1 MSFWD
6 SFLDNLSEQGR
17 LALPLVAFGIG
28 GIPAYLQND
37 LAGGSSNGNSLA
49 INDMA
54 NWYNTHKYTNADLMQ
69 EESNWE
75 DKPYGW
81 SDYSILPNGIPA
93 KSWYVPHDGEDNLRT
108 AFELAE
114 KINPTK
120 YKKPV
125 LTDDLFQ
132 AYKRYAKDGI
142 LELGDDE
149 NLWDIYAKDSSLNHE
164 YIPVQHANWLAAYRD
179 DINYLA
185 ELAAEGGDNN
195 PYKRA
200 YQHFLNM
207 AKQDGASQLDRQIF
221 RKNLEEIHKLRMQNP
236 DRFFE
241 EKDTEGTKNSGSTAG
256 TGTGSNTGSTTKR
269 ISMIPEHSKLDRLK
283 SKKNQNQNGGK

>member
-6 SFLDNLSEQGR
+6 SLSEAGR
-17 LALPLVAFGIG
+17 GALALTSFGM

-37 LAGGSSNGNSLA
+37 LAGGVSNGNSLA

-69 EESNWE
+69 EESDWK

-81 SDYSILPNGIPA
+81 SDYSFLPNGIPA
-93 KSWYVPHDGEDNLRT
+93 KSWYELHDGEDNLRA

-120 YKKPV
+120 YEKPV

-142 LELGDDE
+142 FELGDDE

-164 YIPVQHANWLAAYRD
+164 YKPVQHANWLAAYRD

-200 YQHFLNM
+200 YNHFLNM

-221 RKNLEEIHKLRMQNP
+221 RKNLEKIHALRMKNP

-241 EKDTEGTKNSGSTAG
+241 KRDTGTKDTGDTGAGNTVGNTESSGIKKEANGKSRLYNRIYG
-256 TGTGSNTGSTTKR
+256 TG
-269 ISMIPEHSKLDRLK
+269 
-283 SKKNQNQNGGK
+283 GK

>member
-1 MSFWD
+1 MNFWD
-6 SFLDNLSEQGR
+6 SLSEVGR
-17 LALPLVAFGIG
+17 GALALIPFGM

-37 LAGGSSNGNSLA
+37 LAGGVSNGNSLA

-54 NWYNTHKYTNADLMQ
+54 DWYNTHKYTNADLMQ
-69 EESNWE
+69 EESDWK

-81 SDYSILPNGIPA
+81 SDWSIFNGIPA
-93 KSWYVPHDGEDNLRT
+93 KSWYELHDGEDNLRT

-120 YKKPV
+120 YERPV

-132 AYKRYAKDGI
+132 AYKRYAKDGF
-142 LELGDDE
+142 LELGDDG
-149 NLWDIYAKDSSLNHE
+149 NLWDLYAKDSSLNHE
-164 YIPVQHANWLAAYRD
+164 YKPVQHANWLAAYRD

-200 YQHFLNM
+200 YNHFLNM
-207 AKQDGASQLDRQIF
+207 ARQDGASQLDRQIF
-221 RKNLEEIHKLRMQNP
+221 RKNLEKIHALRMKNP

-241 EKDTEGTKNSGSTAG
+241 KKATEDTKGTDTGSNAKG
-256 TGTGSNTGSTTKR
+256 SGTGSKKKR
-269 ISMIPEHSKLDRLK
+269 DTSALREYIYGT
-283 SKKNQNQNGGK
+283 GGK

>member
-1 MSFWD
+1 MNFWD
-6 SFLDNLSEQGR
+6 SLSEAGR
-17 LALPLVAFGIG
+17 GALALATFGM

-37 LAGGSSNGNSLA
+37 LAGGVSNGNSLA

-69 EESNWE
+69 EESNWK

-81 SDYSILPNGIPA
+81 SDYSILPNGIPT
-93 KSWYVPHDGEDNLRT
+93 KSWYELHDGEDNLRT

-120 YKKPV
+120 YGKPV

-132 AYKRYAKDGI
+132 AYKRYAKDGF
-142 LELGDDE
+142 LELGDDG
-149 NLWDIYAKDSSLNHE
+149 NLWDLYAKDSSLNHE
-164 YIPVQHANWLAAYRD
+164 YKPVQHANWLAAYRD

-207 AKQDGASQLDRQIF
+207 ARQDGASQLDRQIF
-221 RKNLEEIHKLRMQNP
+221 RKNLEKIHALRMQNP
-236 DRFFE
+236 NRFFE
-241 EKDTEGTKNSGSTAG
+241 KKNTEDIKGTDTGSNAKG
-256 TGTGSNTGSTTKR
+256 SGTGSKKKR
-269 ISMIPEHSKLDRLK
+269 DTSALREYIYGT
-283 SKKNQNQNGGK
+283 GGK